1 MSIATANITTTVGN
15 AYVSNGN
22 TAITFLSLC
31 NYSAGNV
38 TANIYA
44 VPSGDTAGNANML
57 ISSLELTAAGAGT
70 GDTYQIYNGGEKL
83 LLSNGD
89 SIQIDA
95 SANSAVTSVTSFT
108 TI

>member
-1 MSIATANITTTVGN
+1 MPIATANITTTVGN

-44 VPSGDTAGNANML
+44 VPSGGTAGNSNII
-57 ISSLELTAAGAGT
+57 ISALELTAAGAGT
-70 GDTYQIYNGGEKL
+70 GDTYQLYGGNEKL

-89 SIQIDA
+89 TIQIDA
-95 SANSAVTSVTSFT
+95 SANSSITTVTSYT